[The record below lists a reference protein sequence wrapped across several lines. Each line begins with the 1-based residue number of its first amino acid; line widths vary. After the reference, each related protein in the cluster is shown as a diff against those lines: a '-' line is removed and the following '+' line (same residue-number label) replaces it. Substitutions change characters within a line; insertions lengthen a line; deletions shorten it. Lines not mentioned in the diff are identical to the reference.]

1 MRFNYVMPKL
11 NCIILEDFIR
21 IELDSNYLIKLRDSL
36 NDN

>member
-11 NCIILEDFIR
+11 NCINLEDFIR
-21 IELDSNYLIKLRDSL
+21 IELDSNYLIELRDSL